1 MESGEHSRTMPATI
15 NHQEDHHK
23 FLQNRKYFCK
33 SDNHHSSINA
43 TIRNKHTSHDPV
55 DSSIHLNEWLQ
66 SPAVSG
72 SRSRPM
78 RGERQVT

>member
-33 SDNHHSSINA
+33 SDNHHSTRHI
-43 TIRNKHTSHDPV
+43 DPV

-72 SRSRPM
+72 SRPRPM